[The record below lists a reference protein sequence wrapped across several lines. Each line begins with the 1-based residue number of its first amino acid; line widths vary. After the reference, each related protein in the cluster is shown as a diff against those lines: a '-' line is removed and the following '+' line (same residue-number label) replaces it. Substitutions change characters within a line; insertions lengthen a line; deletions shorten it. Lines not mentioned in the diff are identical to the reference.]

1 MSNFENYDFI
11 LHDGVVIENEKAD
24 KEGRKKRMSAM
35 CVKVREQTNMNRKEF
50 AEWLGIPY
58 RTMQDWERGVS
69 EVPDYVLN
77 LIAYKV
83 KNEKE
88 KVVIPFALC
97 TDKCKVKFLIQN
109 RNRYIKRINLLSCAI
124 AIIDSLYS
132 WLQKLSLVLFLIY

>member
-11 LHDGVVIENEKAD
+11 LHDGVVIENER
-24 KEGRKKRMSAM
+24 RKKRMSAM

-88 KVVIPFALC
+88 KGNI
-97 TDKCKVKFLIQN
+97 
-109 RNRYIKRINLLSCAI
+109 
-124 AIIDSLYS
+124 
-132 WLQKLSLVLFLIY
+132 

>member
-1 MSNFENYDFI
+1 M
-11 LHDGVVIENEKAD
+11 VIEYEKD
-24 KEGRKKRMSAM
+24 YKEGSKNRMSAM

-88 KVVIPFALC
+88 KGNI
-97 TDKCKVKFLIQN
+97 
-109 RNRYIKRINLLSCAI
+109 
-124 AIIDSLYS
+124 
-132 WLQKLSLVLFLIY
+132 

>member
-11 LHDGVVIENEKAD
+11 LHDGV
-24 KEGRKKRMSAM
+24 
-35 CVKVREQTNMNRKEF
+35 TNMNRKEF

-88 KVVIPFALC
+88 KGNI
-97 TDKCKVKFLIQN
+97 
-109 RNRYIKRINLLSCAI
+109 
-124 AIIDSLYS
+124 
-132 WLQKLSLVLFLIY
+132 

>member
-11 LHDGVVIENEKAD
+11 LHDGVVLENEKAD

-88 KVVIPFALC
+88 KGNI
-97 TDKCKVKFLIQN
+97 
-109 RNRYIKRINLLSCAI
+109 
-124 AIIDSLYS
+124 
-132 WLQKLSLVLFLIY
+132 

>member
-1 MSNFENYDFI
+1 MKRLIKNEAGKEDIDLILDLAFLYDKIANFDLAE
-11 LHDGVVIENEKAD
+11 
-24 KEGRKKRMSAM
+24 
-35 CVKVREQTNMNRKEF
+35 NMNRKEF

-88 KVVIPFALC
+88 KGNI
-97 TDKCKVKFLIQN
+97 
-109 RNRYIKRINLLSCAI
+109 
-124 AIIDSLYS
+124 
-132 WLQKLSLVLFLIY
+132 

>member
-83 KNEKE
+83 KMK
-88 KVVIPFALC
+88 KKRKHLIIV
-97 TDKCKVKFLIQN
+97 CKAG
-109 RNRYIKRINLLSCAI
+109 RYSVMYEDEYYYEARKKKMQIRC
-124 AIIDSLYS
+124 
-132 WLQKLSLVLFLIY
+132 